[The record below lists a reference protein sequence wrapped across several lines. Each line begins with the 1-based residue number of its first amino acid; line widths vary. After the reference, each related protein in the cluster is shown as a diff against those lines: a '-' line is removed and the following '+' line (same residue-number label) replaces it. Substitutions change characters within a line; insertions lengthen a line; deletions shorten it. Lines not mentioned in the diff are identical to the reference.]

1 MFVCVCAC
9 VCACARKW
17 YRHQKDFFL
26 NLNNSSKYQRT
37 AWCQKRETPMENRRR
52 IKKKKNCMK
61 LRGYEM
67 FHEEIT
73 FMMVLK
79 EKAEQLRERAL
90 EGFPGHTD
98 TKVRD

>member
-1 MFVCVCAC
+1 
-9 VCACARKW
+9 
-17 YRHQKDFFL
+17 
-26 NLNNSSKYQRT
+26 
-37 AWCQKRETPMENRRR
+37 
-52 IKKKKNCMK
+52 
-61 LRGYEM
+61 M